1 MLTLE
6 GRPPNPDAVTF
17 SIFRSGCVGLGSG
30 LRHRAARRSDNCN
43 SSSEDHLDQNRLTFR
58 LLPTLVASIGFLVLL
73 SVGSV
78 LIVIWI
84 GDRRIVQDFTSR
96 LIMRVLSAKERSLRD
111 TLTLQSVRAIS
122 SRQPS
127 EPDAFSLASLRWQTL
142 LVVLWRH

>member
-1 MLTLE
+1 
-6 GRPPNPDAVTF
+6 
-17 SIFRSGCVGLGSG
+17 
-30 LRHRAARRSDNCN
+30 
-43 SSSEDHLDQNRLTFR
+43 LDQNRLTFR

-127 EPDAFSLASLRWQTL
+127 EPDAFSLVSLRWQTL
-142 LVVLWRH
+142 LVELWRRPRRRNGRAAAR